1 VAAQLTFDL
10 PGRAALGRDNYFV
23 SQANM
28 AAVKAVDGWA
38 DWPDGKLVLCG
49 PAGSGKTHLAHVW
62 AADADAQVVAAS
74 ALANADIAAIVA
86 KSNRIA
92 VEDVPAIAGNTAAE
106 TALFH
111 LHNLALAEGGRLL
124 LTGQQAAPTSWPLTL
139 PDLKSRVQATGLAQL
154 YAPDDALLCAVL
166 VKLFADRQ
174 VDVAPPAIAYL
185 APRIERSF
193 AAAGRVVAALDT
205 LALAEKRA
213 ITQPLAKKL
222 LDSISAGAT

>member
-28 AAVKAVDGWA
+28 AAVKTVDGWA
-38 DWPDGKLVLCG
+38 DWPDGKLVLYG
-49 PAGSGKTHLAHVW
+49 PAGSGKTHLVHVW

-92 VEDVPAIAGNTAAE
+92 VEDVPAVAGNTAAE

-124 LTGQQAAPTSWPLTL
+124 LTGQDAPTSWPLTL

-154 YAPDDALLCAVL
+154 YPPDDALLCAVL

-174 VDVAPPAIAYL
+174 VEVAPHAIAYL

-222 LDSISAGAT
+222 LDSISAGAA